1 MSSGEAPKL
10 IIDSDWKAQ
19 AQAEKAKVA
28 AAAEA
33 KAASTAGAP
42 ASGKAPADDNR
53 PIGFED
59 LLSLL
64 ASQALLYMGAFPD
77 RSGRAVVAL
86 DMAKLH
92 IDLLGVVE
100 QKTKGNLTAEES
112 TMLQKMGHELRM
124 EFVEVSKEVA
134 KAVQEGRLKP
144 QSASGAM
151 GGGLGGAPT
160 LNLNPGPGPSMGP
173 SGGMS
178 FGGTSGPGSGA
189 GPVKF

>member
-33 KAASTAGAP
+33 KVATSGTPGA
-42 ASGKAPADDNR
+42 GKAPAEENR

-100 QKTKGNLTAEES
+100 QKTKGNLSAEEA

-144 QSASGAM
+144 QSASGGAMAGGM
-151 GGGLGGAPT
+151 GGGPAPT
-160 LNLNPGPGPSMGP
+160 LNLSPGAGPGMT
-173 SGGMS
+173 
-178 FGGTSGPGSGA
+178 FGGTSGA